1 VPVRIATRADL
12 PAIQAIYEAAIL
24 QSTATLDLEPMRG
37 EEQEVWFR
45 SFGTLDPL
53 VVEEEGTT
61 IRGFAYY
68 TAYKTRP
75 GYVHTKE
82 ISVYVD
88 EMHRHQGVGTAL
100 YHDLIRR
107 ARSSGVHAL
116 VATLSGPNE
125 ASEALHRR
133 YGFERIGSL
142 PEAGFKFGRFLD
154 VTLWHRLL

>member
-1 VPVRIATRADL
+1 MPVRIATRADL
-12 PAIQAIYEAAIL
+12 PAIQAIYEAAVL
-24 QSTATLDLEPMRG
+24 QSTATLDLEPMRPD
-37 EEQEVWFR
+37 ELETWFR

-53 VVEEEGTT
+53 VVEEDGGSV
-61 IRGFAYY
+61 RGFAYY
-68 TAYKTRP
+68 APYKSRP

-82 ISVYVD
+82 ISVYVGD
-88 EMHRHQGVGTAL
+88 AHRRQGVGTAL

-133 YGFERIGSL
+133 YGFERIGAL
-142 PEAGFKFGRFLD
+142 PEAGFKFGHFLD
-154 VTLWHRLL
+154 VTIWHRLL